1 MVRLSTSLLAALGLV
16 ADRTLAALPDVD
28 VDDYGSFLSLSFFR
42 RILLSSLPL
51 YHLMSRYPDVYTIHA
66 RL

>member
-28 VDDYGSFLSLSFFR
+28 VDDYGSFLSLSFF
-42 RILLSSLPL
+42 
-51 YHLMSRYPDVYTIHA
+51 
-66 RL
+66 